1 MGNASVRGN
10 QTNFT
15 AVCRLRRLRH
25 HVGSTCLAGWRRHIL
40 LLVLLLW
47 SIVVV
52 ADIGSDVERLGVRA
66 EAMADRTE
74 ELQFTV
80 RSSVVL
86 FDARLDADIVLD
98 IVFLFQAV

>member
-1 MGNASVRGN
+1 MAARHKGDASARGN
-10 QTNFT
+10 QTIFT
-15 AVCRLRRLRH
+15 AVYRLRRLRRR
-25 HVGSTCLAGWRRHIL
+25 VGSTCLAGLRRHVL
-40 LLVLLLW
+40 SWVLLLW
-47 SIVVV
+47 SVVVV

-86 FDARLDADIVLD
+86 RIP
-98 IVFLFQAV
+98 AVI